1 MFLLK
6 KVPRATFISHICKTT
21 DANRLKI
28 FVMIC
33 RFNFTLSKK
42 WIANVWS
49 SSDDIFVKKST
60 YFGGSTNPIAP
71 MVHVYHHGH
80 GHGHVKLYVRTQVYV
95 EVIRF
100 SR

>member
-1 MFLLK
+1 M
-6 KVPRATFISHICKTT
+6 
-21 DANRLKI
+21 
-28 FVMIC
+28 
-33 RFNFTLSKK
+33 
-42 WIANVWS
+42 WS
-49 SSDDIFVKKST
+49 SSDDIFIKKSK

-71 MVHVYHHGH
+71 MVHVYHHAH